1 MTHGHVGVAGI
12 NGWNKETSM
21 PIHRSRRFAFWL
33 TWAAVLLAGWA
44 CVSTSA
50 LAQSETGIGDV
61 RDSAAGSDIST
72 ASDETPARRRARIRL
87 ELAGAYFGRGQ
98 LSTALDEVK
107 QAITLDGNY
116 SEAYEMRGLIYDAL
130 NEPRFAEESFRRALQ
145 INSRNGSAA
154 HNLAWFLCRRQDYAR
169 ADEFFQ
175 RAADFPGTIA
185 LSKTLMAR
193 GVCQLQAGSL
203 GNAEKYLARSHE
215 LDPSNPAV
223 SFNMALVLYRMK
235 EYERARFYARR
246 VNNISERASAAS
258 LWLGARIEHKL
269 NNLAGRDELAI
280 QLRNRFGSS
289 REVTAL
295 ELGRF
300 DE

>member
-1 MTHGHVGVAGI
+1 
-12 NGWNKETSM
+12 M

-33 TWAAVLLAGWA
+33 TWAGAVLAGLGGMT
-44 CVSTSA
+44 TSA
-50 LAQSETGIGDV
+50 RAQSETGIGDV
-61 RDSAAGSDIST
+61 RDSAAGGDIST
-72 ASDETPARRRARIRL
+72 ASDETPVRRRARIRL
-87 ELAGAYFGRGQ
+87 ELASAYFGRGQ

-107 QAITLDGNY
+107 QAITMDGRY

-145 INSRNGSAA
+145 INARNGSAA
-154 HNLAWFLCRRQDYAR
+154 HNLAWFLCRRQDYVR

-175 RAADFPGTIA
+175 RAADFPGTIS

-193 GVCQLQAGSL
+193 GVCQMQAGAL
-203 GNAEKYLARSHE
+203 GNAEKYLVRSHE
-215 LDPSNPAV
+215 VDPSNPAV
-223 SFNMALVLYRMK
+223 SFNLALVLYRMQ
-235 EYERARFYARR
+235 EYERARFYIRR
-246 VNNISERASAAS
+246 VNNISERATSES

-269 NNLAGRDELAI
+269 RNVAGRDELSI

-295 ELGRF
+295 ELGRY
-300 DE
+300 DD